1 MPEPTSSLAGFQTAF
16 AAAMAG
22 DDSALASFS
31 LSSARAMAG
40 LSVYRNTIARGTL
53 DALAANFPTVRRLVG
68 QDWFEAAARIFIA
81 KTPPR
86 ERALIDY
93 GDDFPDFLAGFEPAA
108 DLPYLAG
115 VALIDRLW
123 MQAHTAADA
132 PVWTPAM
139 AARLAPGDLPHL
151 RLTLHPAARPC
162 WFEAMNTPSLWRLNR
177 PPAPEPDAFS
187 LTDTS
192 EGLLLTRPLGAVE
205 TLILDRPAW
214 AVLDACRR
222 GLALSEAA
230 EAALDADP
238 ALDLTALL
246 LRLVQAGAFAVPPSS
261 DQEPPP

>member
-1 MPEPTSSLAGFQTAF
+1 
-16 AAAMAG
+16 
-22 DDSALASFS
+22 
-31 LSSARAMAG
+31 
-40 LSVYRNTIARGTL
+40 
-53 DALAANFPTVRRLVG
+53 
-68 QDWFEAAARIFIA
+68 
-81 KTPPR
+81 
-86 ERALIDY
+86 
-93 GDDFPDFLAGFEPAA
+93 
-108 DLPYLAG
+108 
-115 VALIDRLW
+115 
-123 MQAHTAADA
+123 
-132 PVWTPAM
+132 
-139 AARLAPGDLPHL
+139 
-151 RLTLHPAARPC
+151 
-162 WFEAMNTPSLWRLNR
+162 MNTPSLWRLNR

-246 LRLVQAGAFAVPPSS
+246 LRLVPAGAFAVPPSS